1 MFRGAGYARDMY
13 KSLAVGLIPYA
24 VMLIG
29 IPFFNKSVNVGG
41 IPLLGLWIGAWVVL
55 VPLFLSLAGRVLP
68 RAERE
73 DSL

>member
-1 MFRGAGYARDMY
+1 MRRAILIGF
-13 KSLAVGLIPYA
+13 IPYV
-24 VMLIG
+24 VMLVG

-55 VPLFLSLAGRVLP
+55 SPAFLAAAGRALP

>member
-1 MFRGAGYARDMY
+1 MR
-13 KSLAVGLIPYA
+13 KSLVVGLIPY
-24 VMLIG
+24 VIMLVG

-41 IPLLGLWIGAWVVL
+41 VPLLGLWIGAWVVL
-55 VPLFLSLAGRVLP
+55 VPAFLALAGRMLP